1 LYKQQVRTHAG
12 ADAVANLQQFE
23 AFGKRDV
30 AAKQEE
36 ASVSASS
43 AAMKAAVQ
51 HAAAI
56 MADSNQL
63 PASLISSPSSHT

>member
-1 LYKQQVRTHAG
+1 MHAG
-12 ADAVANLQQFE
+12 ADAVANSQQFE

-36 ASVSASS
+36 ASS

-56 MADSNQL
+56 MVNSNQL
-63 PASLISSPSSHT
+63 PPSLISSPSSHT